1 MRNHS
6 NRLFKR
12 LMMALAGIIIAFGLT
27 GCTKSFCTNQDKSNQ
42 LFAYYGDLYQEKIL
56 IDENH
61 EDSFDYAAS
70 TEAEKTSRAKLIEAQ
85 NTHRTTLFSAVAN
98 GSYSTTWFELKTDD
112 GSVDFLSYM
121 SGKAVQFKED
131 NYALWQN
138 GTLGKI
144 EDVEQAKAVAW
155 HVGIYA
161 GLNYDENGTVTS
173 VANLW
178 TNMNAWYDLAVA
190 ELGVLRCPS
199 STYLASIQQN
209 CAAAYSANTACI
221 TPDSM
226 SFLQGNAKVYIEG
239 KTWGQAFKEYGFLEG
254 LFVYPLAWIVH
265 AIVEALGD
273 TGWIQILAIFV
284 VTILVRL
291 ITIISTLV
299 QNKSTTK
306 QQKIQPL
313 LNELA
318 KKYPN
323 SEVDKEQRN
332 AMAMEQAQLMKK
344 YKIHP
349 FLPILFMII
358 QFPLFICIW
367 SALQGSAALAAGN
380 FYGLPLTTRVSECFT
395 TKGLEGKWV
404 GIVIFILMSVAN
416 ALSSMT
422 GLWFNTW
429 KSKNFNNTGIQKKDE
444 NGNVVDPNK
453 TMKIMN
459 IVMMVFV
466 IFMGWSLPVGM
477 GIYWLIG
484 ALMSI
489 VQTLLMEALAMRSR
503 HNDMKNTGD
512 GSSLAAIRRSSR
524 HIGQDNKQK
533 KQKKS
538 ADKPL
543 WR

>member
-1 MRNHS
+1 MAN
-6 NRLFKR
+6 KKM
-12 LMMALAGIIIAFGLT
+12 LMPAEIAEYTIEAGVKKATTPNKKVLASAFLAGAYIAFGALGSVGAAYNLLANPDTYGLGKMVAGLMFPAGLMFVLIAGADLFT
-27 GCTKSFCTNQDKSNQ
+27 GN
-42 LFAYYGDLYQEKIL
+42 IL
-56 IDENH
+56 ITL
-61 EDSFDYAAS
+61 AA
-70 TEAEKTSRAKLIEAQ
+70 
-85 NTHRTTLFSAVAN
+85 
-98 GSYSTTWFELKTDD
+98 LKKR
-112 GSVDFLSYM
+112 V
-121 SGKAVQFKED
+121 
-131 NYALWQN
+131 
-138 GTLGKI
+138 
-144 EDVEQAKAVAW
+144 
-155 HVGIYA
+155 
-161 GLNYDENGTVTS
+161 
-173 VANLW
+173 
-178 TNMNAWYDLAVA
+178 
-190 ELGVLRCPS
+190 
-199 STYLASIQQN
+199 
-209 CAAAYSANTACI
+209 
-221 TPDSM
+221 
-226 SFLQGNAKVYIEG
+226 
-239 KTWGQAFKEYGFLEG
+239 TWGQAFKEYGFLEG